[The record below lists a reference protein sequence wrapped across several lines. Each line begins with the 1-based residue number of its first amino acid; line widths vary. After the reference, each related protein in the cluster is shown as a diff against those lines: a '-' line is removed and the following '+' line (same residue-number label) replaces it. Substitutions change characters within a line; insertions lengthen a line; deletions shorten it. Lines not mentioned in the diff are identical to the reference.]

1 MNKFLEK
8 YLKLYPHEISRFVWI
23 SGIFFVIFLGFAF
36 FRNYVDA
43 SFLKRY
49 GPQYIPYMLVINAL
63 LTFVVFGAANRLNR
77 LFLDHTILSWLLNFC
92 GVSVLIL
99 FFMVKAD
106 ITLAYPILY
115 QILNLLDSILLVY
128 LWNVAGDLFDARQGK
143 RLFPYITAAQVLA
156 STVGSFGTG
165 PFTAYVGQDP
175 TLILFSVVSLGVG
188 VFMMITGQKF
198 LGKLS
203 PKSAAVKAQT
213 KKITEVPGLIA
224 RYPIVRY
231 LIITG
236 LIPNILLPIFSY
248 QFSVIANHTFASE
261 QTLITFL
268 SVFRGLTTSVSFVL
282 LFFMGRIYQSMGLT
296 NASLVQPF
304 NFAALFGAL
313 TMFFNIYV
321 AAYGQFTSLLIQ
333 RAVAGPINKVFFN
346 VIPSELMSW
355 ARTFIRGTVLK
366 VGMLTGSLIMII
378 LKPVMNAEQFSII
391 AFVLALYWFYET
403 LIFRKHYRKTLKQV
417 IVEKEIDFDQ
427 IESVRAMDSGTATV
441 QFGPLSV
448 EERSTKLDPDLLH
461 LDAPNID
468 PETAL
473 RLLYDANAATRAEA
487 ALSFACSRDVR
498 AVGRLVELLDDM
510 DEEPRKASIE
520 ALMAYKEEV
529 LPFLEISL
537 LNAPIRTKQGI
548 LEVIRLSGLKDF
560 EMIPFLGQEL
570 SLAYS
575 NLVAIHVLN
584 AMPKSSSVDMLKEYL
599 EELNDETLSLIFY
612 ALWVYHA
619 DMRLMYQ
626 ALQSETASI
635 AVELVENS
643 IEKEIVPYLIP
654 LIEDIPLHEKIDR
667 GRKLFPLIRNESPER
682 ILTFL
687 ANSDDVLTKILALF
701 VIAENQPTKLFMP
714 TIESHRD
721 DESED
726 VLQVADYALKRLN
739 NEVAEMPD
747 IIERI
752 NQLKQFGIFE
762 GMGVR
767 ELAAISSVV
776 NVEHFKP
783 GDIMIRENEQNSS
796 IYLVVTGK
804 IAIYKDYGTS
814 EQIEKVVLGPG
825 SFLGELSLF
834 TRQAPNATCIAVEPT
849 EAYVLRHSQFQG
861 IMRIYPQIGINLC
874 GFFTLK
880 LRQLSY

>member
-1 MNKFLEK
+1 M
-8 YLKLYPHEISRFVWI
+8 WI

-49 GPQYIPYMLVINAL
+49 GPQYIPYMLAINAL
-63 LTFVVFGAANRLNR
+63 LTFVVFGVANRLNR
-77 LFLDHTILSWLLNFC
+77 LFLDHTILSWLLNIC
-92 GVSVLIL
+92 GVSVVIL
-99 FFMVKAD
+99 FLMVKAD
-106 ITLAYPILY
+106 ITIAYPILY

-143 RLFPYITAAQVLA
+143 RLFPYVTAAQVLA
-156 STVGSFGTG
+156 STIGSFATG
-165 PFTAYVGQDP
+165 PFTAVVGQDP
-175 TLILFSVVSLGVG
+175 TLILFAAVSLGVG
-188 VFMMITGQKF
+188 MFMMITGEKF
-198 LGKLS
+198 LGKLI
-203 PKSAAVKAQT
+203 PKSATAKTQT

-282 LFFMGRIYQSMGLT
+282 LFFMGRVYQSMGLT
-296 NASLVQPF
+296 NASLVQPI
-304 NFAALFGAL
+304 NFAALFGSL
-313 TMFFNIYV
+313 LFFFNIYV

-333 RAVAGPINKVFFN
+333 RAVAGPINKIFFN

-366 VGMLTGSLIMII
+366 VGMLAGSLIMII
-378 LKPVMNAEQFSII
+378 LKPVMDADQFSII
-391 AFVLALYWFYET
+391 AFVLAVYWLYET
-403 LIFRKHYRKTLKQV
+403 FVFRKHYKKTLKQV

-427 IESVRAMDSGTATV
+427 IESVRGMDSGTATV
-441 QFGPLSV
+441 QLGPLEV
-448 EERSTKLDPDLLH
+448 EERSTKLDPDLLQIA
-461 LDAPNID
+461 APNID
-468 PETAL
+468 PDTAL
-473 RLLYDANAATRAEA
+473 MLLHDQNAATRAEA
-487 ALSFACSRDVR
+487 ALSFLSSRDVR

-510 DEEPRKASIE
+510 EEEPRKAAIE
-520 ALMAYKEEV
+520 ALMGYKGEV

-537 LNAPIRTKQGI
+537 LHAPVRTKQGI
-548 LEVIRLSGLKDF
+548 LEVIRLSGLKNF
-560 EMIPFLGQEL
+560 EMLPFLGQEL
-570 SLAYS
+570 ALAYS

-584 AMPKSSSVDMLKEYL
+584 SMPKSSSVDMLKEYL

-643 IEKEIVPYLIP
+643 IEREIVPYLIP
-654 LIEDIPLHEKIDR
+654 LIEDIPLYEKIER
-667 GRKLFPLIRNESPER
+667 GRKLFPLIRNETPER
-682 ILTFL
+682 ILSFL
-687 ANSDDVLTKILALF
+687 TNSDDALTKILGF
-701 VIAENQPTKLFMP
+701 YVIGECQPLKSFIP
-714 TIESHRD
+714 TIESHKND
-721 DESED
+721 PSQE
-726 VLQVADYALKRLN
+726 VLQVVDYALKRVN

-747 IIERI
+747 VIERI

-767 ELAAISSVV
+767 ELAAIGSVV
-776 NVEHFKP
+776 NVENFAP

-796 IYLVVTGK
+796 IYLVVQGK
-804 IAIYKDYGTS
+804 IAIYKGYGTP
-814 EQIEKVVLGPG
+814 EQVEKVVLGPG

-849 EAYVLRHSQFQG
+849 VAYVLRHSQFQG

>member
-8 YLKLYPHEISRFVWI
+8 YLKIYPHEASKFVWI
-23 SGIFFVIFLGFAF
+23 SGIFFTIFLGFAF

-63 LTFVVFGAANRLNR
+63 LTFVVFGLANRLNR
-77 LFLDHTILSWLLNFC
+77 LFLDHTILAWLLNFC
-92 GVSVLIL
+92 GVAVVIL
-99 FFMVKAD
+99 FVMVKAD
-106 ITLAYPILY
+106 ITIAYPILY

-143 RLFPYITAAQVLA
+143 RLFPYVTAAQVLA
-156 STVGSFGTG
+156 STLGSFGTK
-165 PFTAYVGQDP
+165 PFTAFVGEDP
-175 TLILFSVVSLGVG
+175 TLILFGVVSLGVG
-188 VFMMITGQKF
+188 IFLIFTGGKF
-198 LGKLS
+198 LGNLK
-203 PKSAAVKAQT
+203 PKSSTQKAQT
-213 KKITEVPGLIA
+213 QKITEVPALIA

-248 QFSVIANHTFASE
+248 QFSVIANHTFSSE

-268 SVFRGLTTSVSFVL
+268 SVFRGLTTSVSFIL
-282 LFFMGRIYQSMGLT
+282 LFFMGRVYQSMGLT
-296 NASLVQPF
+296 NASLVQPI
-304 NFAALFGAL
+304 NFAVLFGSL
-313 TMFFNIYV
+313 TFFFNIYV

-346 VIPSELMSW
+346 VIPSDLTSW

-366 VGMLTGSLIMII
+366 VGMLAGSLSMII

-391 AFVLALYWFYET
+391 AFVLAVYWCYET
-403 LIFRKHYRKTLKQV
+403 LVFRKHYKKTLKQV

-441 QFGPLSV
+441 QLGPLSV
-448 EERSTKLDPDLLH
+448 EERPARLEGDIFQTTAPVIDPD
-461 LDAPNID
+461 
-468 PETAL
+468 TAL
-473 RLLYDANAATRAEA
+473 RLLYDESSGTRAEA
-487 ALSFACSRDVR
+487 ALSFLCSLDVR

-510 DEEPRKASIE
+510 EEEPRKAAIE
-520 ALMAYKEEV
+520 ALMGYKGEI

-548 LEVIRLSGLKDF
+548 LEVIRLCGLKNF
-560 EMIPFLGQEL
+560 EMLPFLGQEL
-570 SLAYS
+570 ALAYS

-584 AMPKSSSVDMLKEYL
+584 AMPQSESVGMLKEYL

-643 IEKEIVPYLIP
+643 IEREIVPYLIP
-654 LIEDIPLHEKIDR
+654 LIEDIPLYEKIER

-687 ANSDDVLTKILALF
+687 ANSDDALTKILALY
-701 VIAENQPTKLFMP
+701 VIGECIPEKLFIP
-714 TIESHRD
+714 AIESLRND
-721 DESED
+721 INGD
-726 VLQVADYALKRLN
+726 VRQVVDFALQKVNK
-739 NEVAEMPD
+739 EVAEMPD
-747 IIERI
+747 VIQRI
-752 NQLKQFGIFE
+752 NQLKQFSIFD

-767 ELAAISSVV
+767 ELHAIASVV
-776 NVEHFKP
+776 NVERFDS
-783 GDIMIRENEQNSS
+783 GDIMIRENDENSS
-796 IYLVVTGK
+796 IYMVVSGK
-804 IAIYKDYGTS
+804 IGIYNNYGKP
-814 EQIEKVVLGPG
+814 EQVEKVILGPG
-825 SFLGELSLF
+825 SFIGELSLF
-834 TRQAPNATCIAVEPT
+834 TKQTASATCVAVEPT
-849 EAYVLRHSQFQG
+849 ESYVLRHSQFQG

-874 GFFTLK
+874 QFFTLK
-880 LRQLSY
+880 LRQMSY